1 MNQTITKIN
10 VAPSRQLVDSG
21 RQDCLSSNIMN
32 RKEALFLLLFKLL
45 LYLQHEEKIK

>member
-32 RKEALFLLLFKLL
+32 RKRSIVSFIVQIIAIFTA
-45 LYLQHEEKIK
+45 